1 MGCNGVRGEDESMS
15 NSQMIGIRMLCVIM
29 GWVFGTM
36 LFGADVTWL
45 WGMKSYI
52 WCGMAGGC
60 IGVLL
65 TSK

>member
-1 MGCNGVRGEDESMS
+1 MS
-15 NSQMIGIRMLCVIM
+15 NSQMIGIRMLCIVM

-36 LFGADVTWL
+36 LFGADTTWL
-45 WGMKSYI
+45 WGMKSYL